1 MATVNSTASKPVLKE
16 FAKENFGVVF
26 PEDMTQKEMYAE
38 VKALMEKAGHKPAQV
53 TPTGNEA
60 DDEETP
66 PNPDNGG
73 GNEPPANA
81 DGGTGVEPP
90 KATTAAK
97 QPKAITGY
105 TIEIQKPADTKF
117 EDYACCVNGR
127 NFQVRFNEPVR
138 VKPEV
143 VESLRLAVKDIP
155 AYKNPEG
162 KVEPARRVPRFIWAI
177 HEKHYD

>member
-1 MATVNSTASKPVLKE
+1 MSTVNSTASKPKLQE
-16 FAKENFGVVF
+16 FARENFGVEL
-26 PEDMTQKEMYAE
+26 PEDLTQKEMYAE
-38 VKALMEKAGHKPAQV
+38 VKALMEKAGHKPATV
-53 TPTGNEA
+53 APTGNEA
-60 DDEETP
+60 NDEETP

-73 GNEPPANA
+73 GNEPPATN
-81 DGGTGVEPP
+81 GGTGVEPP
-90 KATTAAK
+90 VTAAAN
-97 QPKAITGY
+97 QPKTITGY

-117 EDYACCVNGR
+117 EDYPCCVNGR
-127 NFQVRFNEPVR
+127 NYQVRFNEPVR

>member
-1 MATVNSTASKPVLKE
+1 MSTVNSTASKPKLQE
-16 FAKENFGVVF
+16 FARENFGVVL
-26 PEDMTQKEMYAE
+26 PDEMTQKDMYAE
-38 VKALMEKAGHKPAQV
+38 VKALMEKAGHKPAALV
-53 TPTGNEA
+53 PTGKEDS
-60 DDEETP
+60 DDEETS
-66 PNPDNGG
+66 PNTDNGG
-73 GNEPPANA
+73 GNEPPANP

-90 KATTAAK
+90 KTAAIE
-97 QPKAITGY
+97 QPKVITGY

-127 NFQVRFNEPVR
+127 NFQVRYNEPVR

-177 HEKHYD
+177 HQKHYD